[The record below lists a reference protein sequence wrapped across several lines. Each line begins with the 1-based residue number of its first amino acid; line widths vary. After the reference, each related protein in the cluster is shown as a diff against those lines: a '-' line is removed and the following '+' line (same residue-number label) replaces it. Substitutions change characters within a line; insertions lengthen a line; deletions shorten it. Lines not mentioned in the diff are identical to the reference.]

1 VGEAR
6 PVTTFASASRLER
19 LLMVL
24 APAVAMAA
32 VALGLRLGAR
42 GGLRAAVVYGAPPSA
57 ANAGLAWPVVVFDE
71 DRGAREPS
79 SGVPVDVVARMTTAS
94 APVSWQG
101 VTNADGVVEALLD
114 RTPAAG
120 EGVTLEVRAGSDVL
134 ARGAPEPPPFEAP
147 PVREAGWLPFARREG
162 RVVLDV
168 ALLGQRAAPGFPA
181 ELWVRA
187 TDAATHAPVGRV
199 AIELESDPSLA
210 VADLSIEP
218 TNARGWTRVVVTPV
232 GLAVTATLDARS
244 PDGRSGTWTG
254 GLFMS
259 PGAPALDTRTRWAPG
274 ESVALEVTMPTVR
287 PAAYVEIDD
296 ASGRAWAAALPLEA
310 RGDGT
315 SHAAVVSRALAPGL
329 YWAVA
334 SDDANGGRA
343 ANDANATGAT
353 GGHASRGTSAWGAAA
368 IVRPFFVA
376 ASDEA
381 ALAFGPDADA
391 CVPPRDPRETSSAV
405 SACLALSVAS
415 PVPRWIALDGFA
427 AQRAL
432 DRDARARGL
441 AVALGAIAI
450 AILLEG
456 TLLLRS
462 ARGRGGRRRTVAV
475 AVLVGLLGF
484 ALLAAFIVRV

>member
-1 VGEAR
+1 
-6 PVTTFASASRLER
+6 
-19 LLMVL
+19 
-24 APAVAMAA
+24 
-32 VALGLRLGAR
+32 
-42 GGLRAAVVYGAPPSA
+42 
-57 ANAGLAWPVVVFDE
+57 
-71 DRGAREPS
+71 
-79 SGVPVDVVARMTTAS
+79 
-94 APVSWQG
+94 
-101 VTNADGVVEALLD
+101 
-114 RTPAAG
+114 
-120 EGVTLEVRAGSDVL
+120 
-134 ARGAPEPPPFEAP
+134 
-147 PVREAGWLPFARREG
+147 
-162 RVVLDV
+162 
-168 ALLGQRAAPGFPA
+168 
-181 ELWVRA
+181 
-187 TDAATHAPVGRV
+187 
-199 AIELESDPSLA
+199 
-210 VADLSIEP
+210 
-218 TNARGWTRVVVTPV
+218 
-232 GLAVTATLDARS
+232 VTATLDARS

-274 ESVALEVTMPTVR
+274 EPVALDVTMPTVR

-334 SDDANGGRA
+334 SDDANGGGA
-343 ANDANATGAT
+343 ANGANAAGAT
-353 GGHASRGTSAWGAAA
+353 GGHASRGTSAWAAA
-368 IVRPFFVA
+368 PIVRPFFVA

-381 ALAFGPDADA
+381 ALGFGPDADA
-391 CVPPRDPRETSSAV
+391 CIPPRDPRETSSAV
-405 SACLALSVAS
+405 SACLALTVAR

-432 DRDARARGL
+432 DRDARMRGL
-441 AVALGAIAI
+441 AVALGAIAV

-456 TLLLRS
+456 TLILRS